1 MEGAKNIE
9 ALSLFFTAGA
19 VAGTMLS
26 GACTWAVCAAIL
38 PATALP
44 FFFRE
49 KLIHGNENIAR
60 IAMWATFLLLGV
72 FCAFNASMLPV
83 HGVTGLAADGA
94 ARLRELIGTIP
105 FGGKNTAPLLDALLT
120 GDRSGL
126 STELVSVFRKSGASH
141 ILALSGLHMGII
153 YLLFDKLTSILGKH
167 PVSRHIRFWIIV
179 SASFYFTLMTGAS
192 PSIVRAFLFIAINE
206 ILKLTHRQ
214 RNAIRVLC
222 LALLIQLV
230 IQPRVISTLGFQLSY
245 LAMAGIF
252 ILYPVMEKW
261 YPESRSPLRWV
272 WKSAAMAISC
282 QVFTAPLVWF
292 RFHSFPRYFLLA
304 NLFALPLVTAL
315 MILAVGTIALQA
327 MGICPS
333 AAVWATDSICKLLL
347 WVLETIASLN

>member
-126 STELVSVFRKSGASH
+126 STELVSVFRKAEPRTYLPCPACTWVLYTFFLTNSLLFWGN
-141 ILALSGLHMGII
+141 ILFHGIFASGL
-153 YLLFDKLTSILGKH
+153 
-167 PVSRHIRFWIIV
+167 
-179 SASFYFTLMTGAS
+179 
-192 PSIVRAFLFIAINE
+192 
-206 ILKLTHRQ
+206 
-214 RNAIRVLC
+214 
-222 LALLIQLV
+222 
-230 IQPRVISTLGFQLSY
+230 
-245 LAMAGIF
+245 
-252 ILYPVMEKW
+252 
-261 YPESRSPLRWV
+261 
-272 WKSAAMAISC
+272 
-282 QVFTAPLVWF
+282 
-292 RFHSFPRYFLLA
+292 
-304 NLFALPLVTAL
+304 
-315 MILAVGTIALQA
+315 
-327 MGICPS
+327 
-333 AAVWATDSICKLLL
+333 
-347 WVLETIASLN
+347 